1 MRALAA
7 LCVRRPVF
15 TWVLALAM
23 VVLGLNALGK
33 MPVERFPNVDFPFV
47 AVTVPAPGMSAEQV
61 ESEISTRIEN
71 ALGTVSGLE
80 RLDSFSQEGVAIVW
94 AQFTLDRNSAD
105 ASNDVRDRISRL
117 ADELPRT
124 ARPPRIETFNANSSP
139 IVLVTLH
146 APNGA
151 RTPLEL
157 TEIADTTIRRELQT
171 IRGVGDVKLV
181 GGETRALSI
190 VLDPL
195 KLQALDLS
203 AQEVQRALES
213 ENLEAPGGSLADGD
227 ASLGVRLSAKAK
239 TAAELSQVVVAKR
252 GSLAVRISDVGHVV
266 DGATVSESQAALS
279 GTPAVVIAVT
289 KQPGANTVGVADEVR
304 ERLAA
309 AKVFFPDGVDAR
321 VVQDNSADVRAA
333 VGAVTEHLVLGAILA
348 AIVVLLFLKSWRAT
362 LIAGLAIPSS
372 IVATC
377 AAANALGMTLN
388 LLSLLGLTLA
398 VGIVI
403 DDAIVVLENI
413 VRVMAAKKLS
423 AREAAVEATQEI
435 GLAVLATTLS
445 LVAVFLPVATMEGV
459 VGRYLAPFGLTM
471 SASILLSMGVAFT
484 LTPMLCARW
493 LKKPRGHGSGGHDA
507 RGHGHET
514 HDGVFERLYSGALR
528 WSLRRRWVVGVGVA
542 VTIASTVPIAAS
554 LPATFLP
561 IEDMSRFAV
570 YVRLPE
576 KASVERTSQVAE
588 ELAARIRG
596 EESVR
601 DTVLMTLSARE
612 ATVTVFLDKRGVQE
626 AMIQR
631 VRALTAESVPEG
643 VLTMVGPMDDLA
655 PPGPDG
661 APIQF
666 VIRGSDLDGLQG
678 VASRLLEE
686 ARKIP
691 GTVDHGITSSGGKP
705 ELNVR
710 VDRAHANKLGVSHA
724 ELGSALALVDRKGIE
739 LGTVRDPRSRS
750 ELSLKVHLR
759 VESDTL
765 AHEDLVRAITVR
777 SASGALVPLA
787 EIATFERAEGPGM
800 IRRVGRQRQITLFM
814 NTLPGTSDAAVVSA
828 LEAKLKE
835 IEPTGRYRGEVIGN
849 AKEMAKAATAFLVA
863 IVLSFVFM
871 YLVLAAQFESW
882 VHPVTIL
889 LSLPLTIPFGLL
901 SLLLGGQS
909 LNIFSALGFLVLF
922 GVVKKNSILQ
932 VDRII
937 QLRAAGHSRVDAVID
952 ACRDRLRPILMTTL
966 AFVAG
971 MLPLVISSGA
981 GAATNRA
988 IAVGIMGGQ
997 SLSLILTLLATPVAY
1012 TWFDDVQGW
1021 VRRLRDRRRK
1031 KDTPERE
1038 GAMAA

>member
-1 MRALAA
+1 
-7 LCVRRPVF
+7 VF
-15 TWVLALAM
+15 TWVLVAAM

-47 AVTVPAPGMSAEQV
+47 SVTVPAPGMSAEQV

-71 ALGTVSGLE
+71 ALGRVSGRGRPAPPAE
-80 RLDSFSQEGVAIVW
+80 GGVARGG
-94 AQFTLDRNSAD
+94 ARFPLARPPAAAANA
-105 ASNDVRDRISRL
+105 VRARGSRL
-117 ADELPRT
+117 AGEPPRA
-124 ARPPRIETFNANSSP
+124 ARPPRIETFNATSSP
-139 IVLVTLH
+139 TVRVTVH

-157 TEIADTTIRRELQT
+157 TELADTTIRRELQT

-252 GSLAVRISDVGHVV
+252 GSLAVRISDLGYVV

-279 GTPAVVIAVT
+279 GTPAVIVAVT

-304 ERLAA
+304 ERLEA
-309 AKVFFPDGVDAR
+309 AKVFLPDGVEAR

-333 VGAVTEHLVLGAILA
+333 VGAVTEHLVIGAILA
-348 AIVVLLFLKSWRAT
+348 AVVVLLFLKSWRAT

-372 IVATC
+372 IIAAF

-493 LKKPRGHGSGGHDA
+493 LKKPPGHASGGHDA

-514 HDGVFERLYSGALR
+514 HDGVFERLYSRALR
-528 WSLRRRWVVGVGVA
+528 WSLRRRWVVGIGVA
-542 VTIASTVPIAAS
+542 VTIVSTVPIAAS
-554 LPATFLP
+554 LPANFLP

-596 EESVR
+596 EKSVS

-643 VLTMVGPMDDLA
+643 VLTMVGPTDDLA

-666 VIRGSDLDGLQG
+666 VIRGSDLDELQG

-686 ARKIP
+686 AKKIP

-710 VDRAHANKLGVSHA
+710 VDRAHASKLGVSHA

-777 SASGALVPLA
+777 SASGALIPLA

-814 NTLPGTSDAAVVSA
+814 NTLPGTSDAVVVSA

-937 QLRAAGHSRVDAVID
+937 QLRAAGHARVDAVID

>member
-7 LCVRRPVF
+7 LCIRRPVF
-15 TWVLALAM
+15 TWVLVAAM
-23 VVLGLNALGK
+23 VVLGLSALGK

-47 AVTVPAPGMSAEQV
+47 SVTVPAPGMSAEQV

-71 ALGTVSGLE
+71 ALGTVSGLD
-80 RLDSFSQEGVAIVW
+80 RLDSFSQEGVAMVW
-94 AQFTLDRNSAD
+94 AQFTLDRNSVD
-105 ASNDVRDRISRL
+105 AANDVRDRVSRL
-117 ADELPRT
+117 ADELPRA
-124 ARPPRIETFNANSSP
+124 ARPPRVETFNANASP
-139 IVLVTLH
+139 IVLVTVH
-146 APNGA
+146 APKGA

-157 TEIADTTIRRELQT
+157 TEIADTTIRRELQS

-195 KLQALDLS
+195 KLRALDLT
-203 AQEVQRALES
+203 AEEVQRAVER

-239 TAAELSQVVVAKR
+239 TAEELAQVVVAKR
-252 GSLAVRISDVGHVV
+252 GALAVRISDVGRVV

-279 GTPAVVIAVT
+279 GTPAVVVSVT

-304 ERLAA
+304 ERLEA
-309 AKVFFPDGVDAR
+309 AKVFLPDGVEAR
-321 VVQDNSADVRAA
+321 VVQDNSDDVRAS
-333 VGAVTEHLVLGAILA
+333 VRAVTEHLVLGAILA
-348 AIVVLLFLKSWRAT
+348 AIVVRLFLKSWRAT

-372 IVATC
+372 IVATF

-413 VRVMAAKKLS
+413 LRVMAVKKLS
-423 AREAAVEATQEI
+423 AREAAVEATHEI

-445 LVAVFLPVATMEGV
+445 LVAVFLPVATMEGI
-459 VGRYLAPFGLTM
+459 VGHYLAPFGLTM

-493 LKKPRGHGSGGHDA
+493 LKKPGGKAAGGHA
-507 RGHGHET
+507 GGGHGHEA
-514 HDGVFERLYSGALR
+514 HDGLFERLYGRALR
-528 WSLRRRWVVGVGVA
+528 WALRRRWVVGVGVA
-542 VTIASTVPIAAS
+542 ITIASTVPIAGS
-554 LPATFLP
+554 LPANFLP
-561 IEDMSRFAV
+561 VEDMSRFAV

-576 KASVERTSQVAE
+576 KASVERTSQVAA
-588 ELAARIRG
+588 ELAARIRA
-596 EESVR
+596 EPDVR

-626 AMIQR
+626 AKIQR
-631 VRALTAESVPEG
+631 VRAIAAESSPEG
-643 VLTMVGPMDDLA
+643 VLTMVGPTDDLA

-661 APIQF
+661 APVQY
-666 VIRGSDLDGLQG
+666 VIRGSDLDELQG
-678 VASRLLEE
+678 VASRLLDE
-686 ARKIP
+686 AKKIP

-705 ELNVR
+705 ELYVR
-710 VDRAHANKLGVSHA
+710 VDRAHASKLGVSHA
-724 ELGSALALVDRKGIE
+724 ELGSALALVDRKGVE
-739 LGTVRDPRSRS
+739 LGSVRDPRSRS

-759 VESDTL
+759 LESDAL

-814 NTLPGTSDAAVVSA
+814 NTLPGTSDATVVAA

-849 AKEMAKAATAFLVA
+849 AKEMEKAATAFLVA
-863 IVLSFVFM
+863 VVLSFVFM

-882 VHPVTIL
+882 IHPVTIL

-922 GVVKKNSILQ
+922 GVVKKNAILQ

-937 QLRAAGHSRVDAVID
+937 QLRAAGRSRADAVVA
-952 ACRDRLRPILMTTL
+952 ACLDRLRPILMTTL

-971 MLPLVISSGA
+971 MLPLVVSSGA

-988 IAVGIMGGQ
+988 IAIGIMGGQ

-1021 VRRLRDRRRK
+1021 GRRRRDRRRTK
-1031 KDTPERE
+1031 GAPDGEE
-1038 GAMAA
+1038 AMA